1 MQRTNIPDSG
11 IPDSV
16 SPHRAVN
23 LVGLAP
29 FLLPLTWFFANLE
42 AVKWLLSS
50 FVEIPTLYK
59 ILISL
64 LIVALVVRSIGSSG
78 RSHRSIPKF
87 IVRRYPVLLMLSAGI
102 CSIAQRCIIDIKQ
115 LTVLLFILG
124 TYGLYGF
131 FCDAYFWQK
140 NLPVAGLLACILP
153 FNSQLNSGLGLPAR
167 VLTAQVVEQL
177 LYVLQIGAISS
188 YDIIVLE
195 NGIAH
200 VDVPCSGIKTLF
212 VGTLFL
218 LAATWIENRKLGL
231 KWLALCA
238 TNFLMLVS
246 ANAARVAV
254 LVLVAQVFQQ
264 PMYAE
269 ILHVPLG
276 IVGLVSTCF
285 FTWLM
290 LQKIPKFSE
299 LPASI
304 AIAKPIRSLSP
315 STTLRINYVEV
326 DTSTTLSDQKC
337 SNHLDS
343 FYNFSDKD
351 NSEIFRN
358 QPLAKL
364 GVIAVVGFLA
374 IVSQLYHVESAKVAI
389 APLNIPPQI
398 VSESIALNPSEQ
410 TFFGNYPGTKT
421 EKIRFVSG
429 NLRGSMLT
437 VASTS
442 WQTYHAPELCFIVS
456 GIPVNRIEKKQLT
469 SAILARWLS
478 LKNNQLSATYWLQS
492 TQGTTDNF
500 LSRISSD
507 IRHKNQTWVLV
518 SILFDS
524 SLNPESSEIQ
534 DFVTSIHNAVNLSL
548 KG

>member
-1 MQRTNIPDSG
+1 MQRTKVPDSG
-11 IPDSV
+11 ISDSV
-16 SPHRAVN
+16 SPQRGVN
-23 LVGLAP
+23 LVWVAP
-29 FLLPLTWFFANLE
+29 FLLPLTWFLANLE

-64 LIVALVVRSIGSSG
+64 LILALVVRSIGTSG
-78 RSHRSIPKF
+78 RSVRSMPKF
-87 IVRRYPVLLMLSAGI
+87 VLRRYPVLLMLGAGI
-102 CSIAQRCIIDIKQ
+102 CSIALQCIIDIKQ
-115 LTVLLFILG
+115 LTVLLFIVG
-124 TYGLYGF
+124 TYGLYGL

-140 NLPVAGLLACILP
+140 NLPIAGLLACILP

-177 LYVLQIGAISS
+177 LSALQIGAISS

-218 LAATWIENRKLGL
+218 LAATWIESRKLGL

-238 TNFLMLVS
+238 ANFLMLVS
-246 ANAARVAV
+246 ANAVRVAV
-254 LVLVAQVFQQ
+254 LVLVAQVFKQ

-276 IVGLVSTCF
+276 IVGLVSVCF
-285 FTWLM
+285 ISWLM
-290 LQKIPKFSE
+290 LQKIPKFPE
-299 LPASI
+299 LQASNL
-304 AIAKPIRSLSP
+304 AA
-315 STTLRINYVEV
+315 
-326 DTSTTLSDQKC
+326 
-337 SNHLDS
+337 
-343 FYNFSDKD
+343 KD

-364 GVIAVVGFLA
+364 GLIAVVGVLA
-374 IVSQLYHVESAKVAI
+374 IVSQLYRVESAKVAI

-398 VSESIALNPSEQ
+398 RSESIPLNPSEQ
-410 TFFGNYPGTKT
+410 EFFGNYPKT
-421 EKIRFVSG
+421 QTNKIRFVSG

-442 WQTYHAPELCFIVS
+442 WQTYHAPELCFIGS
-456 GIPVNRIEKKQLT
+456 GIPVDRIERKHLT
-469 SAILARWLS
+469 SDILARWLS
-478 LKNNQLSATYWLQS
+478 LKDNRLSATYWLQS
-492 TQGTTDNF
+492 TLGTTDNF

-518 SILFDS
+518 SILFDNHV
-524 SLNPESSEIQ
+524 NPESYEIK
-534 DFVTSIHNAVNLSL
+534 DFVATIHNAVNLSL

>member
-1 MQRTNIPDSG
+1 MQRTKISDSG

-16 SPHRAVN
+16 SPHPAVN
-23 LVGLAP
+23 LVWLAP
-29 FLLPLTWFFANLE
+29 SLLVLTWFLANIS

-59 ILISL
+59 TLIGL
-64 LIVALVVRSIGSSG
+64 LIVALVVRSTATSG
-78 RSHRSIPKF
+78 RSHRSMPKF
-87 IVRRYPVLLMLSAGI
+87 ILRRYPLLLMLGAGI
-102 CSIAQRCIIDIKQ
+102 CSIALQYIIDLKQ

-124 TYGLYGF
+124 TYGLYGL
-131 FCDAYFWQK
+131 FCEPYFWQK
-140 NLPVAGLLACILP
+140 NLPIAGLLACILP

-167 VLTAQVVEQL
+167 VLTAQLVEQL
-177 LYVLQIGAISS
+177 LSALQIGAISS

-218 LAATWIENRKLGL
+218 LAATWIESRKLSL

-238 TNFLMLVS
+238 ANFFMLVS
-246 ANAARVAV
+246 ANAMRVAV
-254 LVLVAQVFQQ
+254 LVLVAQVFKQ

-269 ILHVPLG
+269 ILHIPLG
-276 IVGLVSTCF
+276 IVGLISTCF

-290 LQKIPKFSE
+290 LQKIPKFSVQ
-299 LPASI
+299 AS
-304 AIAKPIRSLSP
+304 K
-315 STTLRINYVEV
+315 
-326 DTSTTLSDQKC
+326 
-337 SNHLDS
+337 
-343 FYNFSDKD
+343 FSEKD
-351 NSEIFRN
+351 YSKIFLN

-364 GVIAVVGFLA
+364 GVIAVVGVLGIF
-374 IVSQLYHVESAKVAI
+374 SQLYHVESVKVAI
-389 APLNIPPQI
+389 APMNIPPQI
-398 VSESIALNPSEQ
+398 VSESVPLTPREQ
-410 TFFGNYPGTKT
+410 EFFGNYPETQT

-442 WQTYHAPELCFIVS
+442 WQTYHAPELCFFAS
-456 GIPVNRIEKKQLT
+456 GIPVDRIERKQLT

-478 LKNNQLSATYWLQS
+478 LKDNQLSATYWLQS
-492 TQGTTDNF
+492 PQETTDNF

-518 SILFDS
+518 SILFDN
-524 SLNPESSEIQ
+524 LVNPETSEIQ
-534 DFVTSIHNAVNLSL
+534 DFVTAIHDAVTLSL

>member
-1 MQRTNIPDSG
+1 MSSGIMQRTKIPDSG
-11 IPDSV
+11 ISDSV
-16 SPHRAVN
+16 SSHPAVN
-23 LVGLAP
+23 LVLLAP
-29 FLLPLTWFFANLE
+29 SLLVLAWFLANLE

-50 FVEIPTLYK
+50 FVDIPTLYK

-78 RSHRSIPKF
+78 RSRLWPKF
-87 IVRRYPVLLMLSAGI
+87 ILRRYPLLLMLGAGI
-102 CSIAQRCIIDIKQ
+102 CSIALQCIIDIKQ
-115 LTVLLFILG
+115 VTVLLFIVG
-124 TYGLYGF
+124 TYGLYGLF
-131 FCDAYFWQK
+131 SEPNFWQK
-140 NLPVAGLLACILP
+140 NLPIAGLLACILP
-153 FNSQLNSGLGLPAR
+153 FNTQLSSGLGLPAR

-177 LYVLQIGAISS
+177 LTALQIGAISS

-218 LAATWIENRKLGL
+218 LAATWVESRKLGL

-238 TNFLMLVS
+238 ANFLMLVS
-246 ANAARVAV
+246 ANAMRVAV
-254 LVLVAQVFQQ
+254 LVLVAQVFKQ

-269 ILHVPLG
+269 ILHIPLG
-276 IVGLVSTCF
+276 IVGLISACF

-290 LQKIPKFSE
+290 LQKIPRFSVKSSNFLGKDYSE
-299 LPASI
+299 LFI
-304 AIAKPIRSLSP
+304 
-315 STTLRINYVEV
+315 
-326 DTSTTLSDQKC
+326 
-337 SNHLDS
+337 
-343 FYNFSDKD
+343 
-351 NSEIFRN
+351 N
-358 QPLAKL
+358 QPFAKL
-364 GVIAVVGFLA
+364 GVIAVVGALG
-374 IVSQLYHVESAKVAI
+374 IISQLYHVESGKVAI
-389 APLNIPPQI
+389 APMNIPPQI

-410 TFFGNYPGTKT
+410 KFFGNYPETKT
-421 EKIRFVSG
+421 NKIRFVSG

-456 GIPVNRIEKKQLT
+456 GIPVDRIERKQLT

-478 LKNNQLSATYWLQS
+478 LKDNQLSAAYWLQS

-507 IRHKNQTWVLV
+507 IRHNNQTWVLV

-524 SLNPESSEIQ
+524 FVNPESPEIQ
-534 DFVTSIHNAVNLSL
+534 DFVTSVHDAVNISL